1 MRSSG
6 DGHRII
12 VGSLAPKTGKVPTI
26 FCAGPEK
33 RKRASG
39 CLPLARFRAH
49 ASQHRLHS
57 WGKKYSGI
65 LTRRVNQQPSYGAQL
80 DWPPAAMALL
90 NTWFCSATLAL
101 PKLAGLPP

>member
-1 MRSSG
+1 ME
-6 DGHRII
+6 
-12 VGSLAPKTGKVPTI
+12 KT
-26 FCAGPEK
+26 
-33 RKRASG
+33 KRASG

-49 ASQHRLHS
+49 ASRHRLHS
-57 WGKKYSGI
+57 LGKKHSGI

-101 PKLAGLPP
+101 PKSAGLPP